1 MPVDTK
7 QLESGVAVV
16 ALSGRL
22 VLGKDLDKMETAVK
36 DLVEAGQKR
45 IVFDLSTLD
54 YADSAGIGTM
64 VSCLTHIK
72 KAQGELR
79 VAGANA
85 RVARLFKLT
94 GIDRLL
100 AMYASVSEAAA

>member
-1 MPVDTK
+1 M
-7 QLESGVAVV
+7 V

-22 VLGKDLDKMETAVK
+22 VLGKDLDTMETAVK
-36 DLVEAGQKR
+36 GLVAAGQKR

-94 GIDRLL
+94 GIEHLL
-100 AMYASVSEAAA
+100 AMYPSVAEAAG

>member
-1 MPVDTK
+1 M
-7 QLESGVAVV
+7 V

-22 VLGKDLDKMETAVK
+22 VLGKDLDRMETAVK
-36 DLVEAGQKR
+36 GLVAAGQKR

-94 GIDRLL
+94 GIDHLL
-100 AMYASVSEAAA
+100 ALYASVSEAAV

>member
-1 MPVDTK
+1 
-7 QLESGVAVV
+7 VV

-22 VLGKDLDKMETAVK
+22 VLGKDLDTMETAVK
-36 DLVEAGQKR
+36 GLVAAGQKR

-72 KAQGELR
+72 KAQGDLR

-94 GIDRLL
+94 GIDHLL
-100 AMYASVSEAAA
+100 ALYPSVAEAAG

>member
-1 MPVDTK
+1 
-7 QLESGVAVV
+7 VV

-22 VLGKDLDKMETAVK
+22 VLGKDLDRMETAVK
-36 DLVEAGQKR
+36 GLVAAGQKR

-94 GIDRLL
+94 GIDHLL
-100 AMYASVSEAAA
+100 ALYASVSEAAV